1 MGPVW
6 REGGGAA
13 VQDVTLY
20 LLYILQ
26 AAGVWLQGG
35 GVLHHLVH
43 CDDQEDEIEL
53 SEESNGSVNT
63 RRCAH
68 RPRGS
73 QNTVNLSMS
82 IKRGGGGAPACP
94 QTNPINIHRWFQP
107 FRRAGWR
114 QI

>member
-1 MGPVW
+1 MRLGRQDGHIFPIRSLKQTQIKVLAALWGGAAGWDRCW

-63 RRCAH
+63 RRCAQAERQPKH
-68 RPRGS
+68 R
-73 QNTVNLSMS
+73 
-82 IKRGGGGAPACP
+82 
-94 QTNPINIHRWFQP
+94 
-107 FRRAGWR
+107 
-114 QI
+114 

>member
-1 MGPVW
+1 MLAALWGGAAGWDRCW

-82 IKRGGGGAPACP
+82 IKRGGGLLHV
-94 QTNPINIHRWFQP
+94 HRLIQ
-107 FRRAGWR
+107 
-114 QI
+114 